1 MCITGGYVGKLIEAI
16 EKEIA
21 CDHER
26 VGTII
31 LRPLPPRLFNPAG
44 AEIRDAVGA
53 TITVLGQMH
62 REMAEQFVRLFDEM
76 PGTSPEDAAKLIV
89 QLARDVAFAQGL
101 ARNNGDA
108 VNLGTARIH
117 FFLLNAVFALFL
129 DNLVRKYAVTDFAER
144 VNGIKEDAVKLEI
157 LMAAD
162 TVGTVH

>member
-1 MCITGGYVGKLIEAI
+1 MCMPDGYVLKLIEAI

-21 CDHER
+21 CDHEK

-62 REMAEQFVRLFDEM
+62 PKMAERFISLFDEM
-76 PGTSPEDAAKLIV
+76 SGTSAEDAAKLIV
-89 QLARDVAFAQGL
+89 QLARDVAFVQGL
-101 ARNNGDA
+101 ASNNGDA
-108 VNLGTARIH
+108 VKLGTARIH

-129 DNLVRKYAVTDFAER
+129 DNLVRKYAVADFEER
-144 VNGIKEDAVKLEI
+144 VNGIKGSAENLEI
-157 LMAAD
+157 LMAANSG
-162 TVGTVH
+162 GTVH